1 MVEPFHLSLVG
12 SAECVPSNL
21 SALIRASGTRVTAFR
36 DPASFLARL
45 KTRIPDCVMLD
56 FELSGMSGPELH
68 DRLLR
73 RGLLMPVIFLVG
85 YEDFPAS
92 LHEMKTRDADFLAK
106 PLQPEAL
113 LQSLRTARSHV
124 DAKRA
129 GDEQQ
134 RTVLSH
140 WLRLTPRE
148 REVLEHVL
156 GGYLNKQTASRL
168 GIAEKTVKVHRQ
180 HVMEKMDARSVAQLV
195 RQCEMAGIRPRQT
208 R

>member
-1 MVEPFHLSLVG
+1 MTEPFDVFIVDGEETVREHLAG
-12 SAECVPSNL
+12 
-21 SALIRASGTRVTAFR
+21 LIRAAGINVDSFP

-45 KTRIPDCVMLD
+45 ERRVPACVLVE
-56 FELSGMSGPELH
+56 FNLPGMSGPELH

-73 RGLLMPVIFLVG
+73 RGLLVPVIFLID

-92 LHEMKTRDADFLAK
+92 LQEMKKRDADFLAK
-106 PLQPEAL
+106 PVRDEAL
-113 LQSLRTARSHV
+113 LQSLQTARDSV
-124 DAKRA
+124 ATLRPRNN
-129 GDEQQ
+129 QQ
-134 RTVLSH
+134 NTVLSH

-148 REVLEHVL
+148 REVLECVL

-180 HVMEKMDARSVAQLV
+180 RVMTKMDARSVAQLA